1 MKNFLRYLK
10 SPKSDFLL
18 FIIALVLLNLV
29 SARSFF
35 RLDATAPKSYSLSQ
49 ASKQVVKTL
58 EQPLSVKVFFSSNLP
73 SPYNGTAT
81 YVTDLLTEY
90 SGAGNKYFSWERFDM
105 DQSENQSLASAY
117 RLSQAQIQEVKD
129 NEVGFKSVWMGI
141 VLTYAD
147 RIETIDGV
155 TSSEGLEYK
164 LTSKMVQMIN
174 AVNTLSGL
182 KGQVS
187 LTLYI
192 SPRLADFNIKGFSSI
207 KSSVQNAFSSL
218 NEKNEGRITYSEKE
232 PAQSEIQALSE
243 KYGLQTVGWTEK
255 DGSEGKGVIGLVLEY
270 GEAFRLVPLQ
280 MSNTLFGG
288 YVITGLDDMEQSLS
302 ESLTALTARSADIGY
317 VTGHGERGLYDA
329 QNGAANFVAY
339 SSDWYTFKELNLN
352 EKDISPN
359 ISTLVINGPVEKFS
373 DAELYKI
380 DQFLLRGG
388 NIALFLDPYIEK
400 QDQTAMYYGMPP
412 TYEKNETGLEK
423 LLSAYGF
430 ELGEGY
436 VMDTQCYVSNTA
448 NGKTNFYYAPL
459 LYQSGMN
466 KKHPISANLSYVLFL
481 QSGAVKLLDG
491 FENPERSVTVL
502 AKTSKEAWVQKDI
515 SVLNPSYIF
524 PPAKTDMKEENLAL
538 IAEGSFK
545 SAFDKPVETDTAMSD
560 AGAPTGG
567 TTAQKVHLTHS
578 LQKGRFFFAGSS
590 KITTGMLIN
599 DDNGS
604 QAIAMFDR
612 NAIDYL
618 NGNEQLC
625 AMRTKG
631 LSLNALNKTTAAKA
645 ALAKII
651 NQYGLP
657 LFTVIAGF
665 LVWHAK
671 SRRKR
676 KIRNHYLNAHTEDR

>member
-339 SSDWYTFKELNLN
+339 SSDWYTFKELNLS

-380 DQFLLRGG
+380 DQFLLRGR
-388 NIALFLDPYIEK
+388 L
-400 QDQTAMYYGMPP
+400 
-412 TYEKNETGLEK
+412 
-423 LLSAYGF
+423 
-430 ELGEGY
+430 
-436 VMDTQCYVSNTA
+436 
-448 NGKTNFYYAPL
+448 
-459 LYQSGMN
+459 
-466 KKHPISANLSYVLFL
+466 HH
-481 QSGAVKLLDG
+481 
-491 FENPERSVTVL
+491 
-502 AKTSKEAWVQKDI
+502 
-515 SVLNPSYIF
+515 
-524 PPAKTDMKEENLAL
+524 
-538 IAEGSFK
+538 
-545 SAFDKPVETDTAMSD
+545 VE
-560 AGAPTGG
+560 
-567 TTAQKVHLTHS
+567 
-578 LQKGRFFFAGSS
+578 
-590 KITTGMLIN
+590 I
-599 DDNGS
+599 
-604 QAIAMFDR
+604 
-612 NAIDYL
+612 
-618 NGNEQLC
+618 
-625 AMRTKG
+625 
-631 LSLNALNKTTAAKA
+631 
-645 ALAKII
+645 
-651 NQYGLP
+651 
-657 LFTVIAGF
+657 
-665 LVWHAK
+665 
-671 SRRKR
+671 
-676 KIRNHYLNAHTEDR
+676 